1 MDQPY
6 SRAWYEALIEH
17 VLGHREAADAVLAR
31 FITEDGEERPLSV
44 ACLHAWRGDNDAA
57 FDWLNRVLDRYPKMS
72 VRYSWEI
79 WLHPLRD
86 DPRWA
91 ALMQRWT
98 GIEFMD
104 KV

>member
-1 MDQPY
+1 
-6 SRAWYEALIEH
+6 
-17 VLGHREAADAVLAR
+17 
-31 FITEDGEERPLSV
+31 
-44 ACLHAWRGDNDAA
+44 
-57 FDWLNRVLDRYPKMS
+57 VLDRYPKMS